1 MVLTKKFSEFSDA
14 DLTDSSNELVGLS
27 GGTNAKSQKVTE
39 WTTLTRPD
47 PPFNGLMGFNTTTSA
62 WEYYNE
68 PDLEWQTFAAL
79 VNLGEAAFKDVTDNT
94 KPLVASVTGSFTV
107 GHVLIA
113 ADSAG
118 TVADGGAPAGTGTVT
133 SITAGTGLT
142 GGVITTSGTIG
153 LDVPVSL
160 ANGGT
165 NASLTA
171 SNGGIVYSTA
181 TALAIL
187 SGTATASL
195 PLLSGSSA
203 APSWGAFALNLGGAL
218 TTAGALT
225 TTGAFSATFNFTADT
240 NVTFPTSGT
249 LLTSAGTITNA
260 DNIGIT
266 DDTTTNATMYPL
278 WVTANTGY
286 LPAKATS
293 TKLSFNPS
301 TGVLTATAF
310 TGNWTNAAA
319 LTKVDDTN
327 VTLSLG
333 GSPTT
338 ALLAATSLTLGWTG
352 QLSGARGGTG
362 VNNGSN
368 TATYAGNLDF
378 ASSFTTSGAFA
389 VTQTYT
395 GITNVTFP
403 TSGTLAT
410 TSQIPTGAPLT
421 KTDDTNV
428 TLTLGGSP
436 TTALVNA
443 TSLTLGW
450 TGQLSVA
457 RGGTALASITAH
469 NLIIG
474 NGTGTPT
481 LLAPSA
487 TSGIPLVSQGS
498 SADPA
503 YGTAVVSGGGTGNTT
518 FTAYSVICAGT
529 TATGAF
535 QNVSGVG
542 STGQVLTSNGA
553 GALPTWQ
560 NVSGTGTVNSGT
572 ANQLAYYATTGT
584 AVSGLTSANNAGL
597 LTNGSG
603 VPAWVTATGTGAPVL
618 ATSPTL
624 VTPTLGVAT
633 ATSVQFSPS
642 TGGIVGTQTN
652 DNAGAG
658 YVGQYG
664 SASVAFASGVSLTN
678 NTAANVTSISLPS
691 AGDYDVTGNVAYN
704 TSLLSTAWA
713 HCITSTSATLLDTGF
728 CSYSQITAGGN
739 GNAIGSGIRTTRFSV
754 SGATTVYLV
763 AYCSFSSGTC
773 TASGFISYRRVR

>member
-1 MVLTKKFSEFSDA
+1 MVLTKKFSEFAEA

-47 PPFNGLMGFNTTTSA
+47 PPFNGLMGFNTTTNA

-79 VNLGEAAFKDVTDNT
+79 VNLGEAAFKDVTDDT
-94 KPLVASVTGSFTV
+94 KPLVASVTGSFTP
-107 GHVLIA
+107 GNVLVA
-113 ADSAG
+113 ADVAG

-133 SITAGTGLT
+133 SITAGVGLT
-142 GGVITTSGTIG
+142 GGVITTSGTIA

-160 ANGGT
+160 TNGGT

-181 TALAIL
+181 TAFAIL

-195 PLLSGSSA
+195 PLLSGSSS
-203 APSWGAFALNLGGAL
+203 APSWGAFALSLGGAL

-225 TTGAFSATFNFTADT
+225 TTGAFSATFNFTAGT

-278 WVTANTGY
+278 WVTASTGY
-286 LPAKATS
+286 LPAKVTS

-327 VTLSLG
+327 VTLTLG
-333 GSPTT
+333 GTPAT
-338 ALLAATSLTLGWTG
+338 ALLA
-352 QLSGARGGTG
+352 
-362 VNNGSN
+362 
-368 TATYAGNLDF
+368 
-378 ASSFTTSGAFA
+378 
-389 VTQTYT
+389 
-395 GITNVTFP
+395 
-403 TSGTLAT
+403 
-410 TSQIPTGAPLT
+410 
-421 KTDDTNV
+421 
-428 TLTLGGSP
+428 
-436 TTALVNA
+436 A

-469 NLIIG
+469 NLIVG
-474 NGTGTPT
+474 NGTGTPA

-487 TSGIPLVSQGS
+487 TSGVPLISQGAA
-498 SADPA
+498 ADPA

-553 GALPTWQ
+553 AALPTWQ

-603 VPAWVTATGTGAPVL
+603 VPAWVTVTGTGAPVL

-624 VTPTLGVAT
+624 ITPTLGVAL
-633 ATSVQFSPS
+633 ATSIQFSPS

-658 YVGQYG
+658 YVGQYV
-664 SASVAFASGVSLTN
+664 SASVVFASGVSLTN
-678 NTAANVTSISLPS
+678 NTAANVTSLSLPS
-691 AGDYDVTGNVAYN
+691 AGDWDVTGDVAYN
-704 TSLLSTAWA
+704 TNLASTAWA
-713 HCITSTSATLLDTGF
+713 HCITSTSATLLDTAF
-728 CSYSQITAGGN
+728 CSYAQITAVGN

-754 SGATTVYLV
+754 AGATTVYLV

-773 TASGFISYRRVR
+773 TASGFISARRVR